1 MFRGARERGRV
12 GDAGVTGKKGGLGGR
27 QIGGREMEKE
37 RERAKGRMKEVI
49 YRWWV

>member
-1 MFRGARERGRV
+1 M
-12 GDAGVTGKKGGLGGR
+12 VTGKKGDWGQVEGG
-27 QIGGREMEKE
+27 GETE